1 MALLEFDELN
11 ILGIERRSMPYEKFF
26 GEMDISEE
34 EKEKRIEMAQ
44 RFEMLFAFYFM
55 EYGSDD
61 DDRDWVSYIT
71 EHYTEIAMLF
81 VTATVTPAYIQD
93 HAKRLAEEVTRVTN
107 DRVSQADIAVIENG
121 DDVPDDIVFWIS
133 RDRATLIA
141 ENESNTVG
149 NYDEMIVAIRS
160 GMTTKT
166 WNTMRDN
173 KVRHT
178 HREVDGVTVGI
189 LEPFKVGNS
198 LLMFPGDAE
207 TYGAD
212 LDEIANCRCHATYS

>member
-11 ILGIERRSMPYEKFF
+11 ILGIDRRSMPYEQFF

-44 RFEMLFAFYFM
+44 RFEMLFAYYFM
-55 EYGSDD
+55 QYGEN
-61 DDRDWVSYIT
+61 DDRDWTEYIA

-81 VTATVTPAYIQD
+81 ISATVTPAYIED
-93 HAKRLAEEVTRVTN
+93 HARRLAEEVTRVTN
-107 DRVSQADIAVIENG
+107 ERVSEADIAVIEDG
-121 DDVPDDIVFWIS
+121 DEIPDDIVFWIS

-149 NYDEMIVAIRS
+149 NYDEMISAIHS
-160 GMTTKT
+160 GMTRKT
-166 WNTMRDN
+166 WNTMRDR

-178 HREVDGVTVGI
+178 HREVDGVTI
-189 LEPFKVGNS
+189 DIFEPFKVGNS

-207 TYGAD
+207 TYEAD
-212 LDEIANCRCHATYS
+212 LNEIANCRCHVTYS